1 MRFGWAIRGRRDTP
15 RLLLFR
21 LLLLLHLAK
30 DSRQSTAK
38 KKVKSQIGKNWSGG
52 ERTDLRAVSLGWN
65 ARAIQKGS
73 PTTALITDTARDPSA
88 HFSNDQIGMLSRP
101 FVIANRQQPPSR
113 PGFTHNFVPGSLS
126 HTHVST
132 NQRWSVFTGI
142 ADSCPCHDVKI
153 AEEETDKAGGIHLER

>member
-1 MRFGWAIRGRRDTP
+1 MRFGWWAIRGRRDTP

-73 PTTALITDTARDPSA
+73 PTTALIRDTARDPSA

-113 PGFTHNFVPGSLS
+113 PGFTHNFVPRSLS
-126 HTHVST
+126 HTHKYKP
-132 NQRWSVFTGI
+132 
-142 ADSCPCHDVKI
+142 A
-153 AEEETDKAGGIHLER
+153 LERFYRHRRLMSLPRCEDCRRRN